1 MQENLENTKLRRRA
15 EEFIGWAK
23 GKGIV
28 PACLETE
35 YREKTHVEQ
44 QYLFVDLLTL
54 NSPGWY
60 QFPRK
65 KYWKNQENEY
75 YIDEKTGKKKKKN
88 IWYSDVWTFL
98 SGLEKD
104 EHNYEIDKKIWR
116 NTNDSYVTVNA
127 MIDAVNDKGKRVRS
141 NKNCLAVNEMHFDID
156 VIHNFNPYDAELA
169 DEIISYVISIMYS
182 LFPQPTMVVLSGR
195 GIGWFYKYRNPIAT
209 FDEDRNQTEDS
220 KLHDLMYQCA
230 LEKLRQEFDEW
241 KGVVDVDTVSDYA
254 RVTRLPGTIN
264 VKAGRFAELYKYDL
278 NLLYESKDLYAEFG
292 FTDAELNEPKSNKKQ
307 TVKKTAEKKQNSD
320 SKRSTKTTY
329 EKQLDDDKLP
339 KVASWYRDYAK
350 SRLPMLAEV
359 PKIRSM
365 VEGSGRHDLIFAA
378 YNIARCVFVQSE
390 AVAYAKKINDT
401 FAEPLADADFDRQ
414 IQRICA
420 HKEEGTLHGSG
431 IYVFSDKTLALKYL
445 RLTRSEAIEHGWL
458 KTDEKN
464 RKNQEAQA
472 EAEKRDRRIAELWL
486 VDKLSAV
493 KISKQ
498 LKIEGFNHVSEKTVR
513 NRLNAMGLKADRT
526 QKLEDVRTDLR
537 YKRRE
542 GENECA
548 FDSGLEYGKLSD
560 KARGRNEEGSVCD
573 KTEAFE
579 YNEGIIP
586 DKPEGGSDRTE
597 GVSDKTRTISDKTET
612 VSNKTEAFEYD
623 FEYDERIISMFQESK
638 NLWITGGA
646 GAGKSTYLKW
656 YIDYLNS
663 KKIRYAVVAAGGIAA
678 QNIAGKTLYSSLKI
692 ESKIWRLD
700 DGVDWWQ
707 IEALLNLDV
716 LIIDE
721 VGTVR
726 ADIFTRIWK
735 LICISEAH
743 YRHHVRLVCAGDML
757 QLPSF
762 YTEEEK
768 KILDENGMIEEA
780 IWKTDAWNE
789 AIQQIAYLRGS
800 KRSENS
806 EFTEV
811 LNKIAMGEELEKCV
825 EYINKNVR
833 VNRTAS
839 SSLEEAGSLYLS
851 AYRSSVERVNTNNI
865 KKHKNDDTYR
875 VVEAVPARGKSFNDI
890 NDSDYAVARRIILF
904 VGMPVMT
911 VINTENYVNGT
922 RGVIVEIKDDSIT
935 MRTNE
940 GKDIEVRREKIV
952 AKNDD
957 TAYFYQFP
965 IVAAYAITIHK
976 AQGLTLKKVVLNPKT
991 FAAGQAY
998 VALSRVRK
1006 LDNLI
1011 LTRKLKKEDIIIDRE
1026 AAEYMKEIK
1035 EKYSV

>member
-1 MQENLENTKLRRRA
+1 MAVQENLENTKLRRRA
-15 EEFIGWAK
+15 EEFIEWAK
-23 GKGIV
+23 GKGIE

-44 QYLFVDLLTL
+44 QHLFVDLLTL

-65 KYWKNQENEY
+65 KIWKNQADEY
-75 YIDEKTGKKKKKN
+75 YVDEKTGKKKKKN

-98 SGLEKD
+98 SGMKKD
-104 EHNYEIDKKIWR
+104 ENNYEIDKKIWR

-141 NKNCLAVNEMHFDID
+141 NKNCIAINEMHFDVD
-156 VIHNFNPYDAELA
+156 VIHNLDPFATELA
-169 DEIISYVISIMYS
+169 DEIISYVISIMYTI
-182 LFPQPTMVVLSGR
+182 LPTPTMIILSGR
-195 GIGWFYKYRNPIAT
+195 GIAWFYKYSKPIST
-209 FDEDRNQTEDS
+209 FDENKNLTEDS
-220 KLHDLMYQCA
+220 QLHDLMYQCA
-230 LEKLRQEFDEW
+230 LEKLRQEFVEW

-264 VKAGRFAELYKYDL
+264 VKAARFAELYKYDL
-278 NLLYESKDLYAEFG
+278 NMLYKSKDLYAEFG
-292 FTDAELNEPKSNKKQ
+292 FTDAELNEQKNKKKQ

-320 SKRSTKTTY
+320 SKRSTKTAY

-339 KVASWYRDYAK
+339 KVPKWYRDYAK
-350 SRLPMLAEV
+350 SRLPMIAEI
-359 PKIRSM
+359 PKFRNM
-365 VEGSGRHDLIFAA
+365 LEGSGRHDLIFVA
-378 YNIARCVFVQSE
+378 YNIARCVFVHAE

-401 FAEPLADADFDRQ
+401 FAEPLDDDDFDRQ
-414 IQRICA
+414 IRRICV
-420 HKEEGTLHGSG
+420 HEEKENLHSSG
-431 IYVFSDKTLALKYL
+431 IYVFSDATLALKYL

-472 EAEKRDRRIAELWL
+472 EAEKRDRRIAECWL
-486 VDKLSAV
+486 VDKLSTV
-493 KISKQ
+493 KMSEQ
-498 LKIEGFNHVSEKTVR
+498 LKIEGFKHVSEKTVR

-526 QKLEDVRTDLR
+526 QKLEDVKCDLR
-537 YKRRE
+537 YKRSE
-542 GENECA
+542 EKTECMFENG
-548 FDSGLEYGKLSD
+548 FEYGKLSD
-560 KARGRNEEGSVCD
+560 KARGRNEERSVCD

-586 DKPEGGSDRTE
+586 D
-597 GVSDKTRTISDKTET
+597 
-612 VSNKTEAFEYD
+612 NKTEAFEYD
-623 FEYDERIISMFQESK
+623 EKIISMFQESN

-656 YIDYLNS
+656 YIKYLDS
-663 KKIRYAVVAAGGIAA
+663 KKIRYAIVAAGGIAA
-678 QNIAGKTLYSSLKI
+678 QNISGKTLYSSLRI
-692 ESKIWRLD
+692 ESKIWTVE

-707 IEALLNLDV
+707 IEALLNIDV

-726 ADIFTRIWK
+726 ADIFTRIWR

-768 KILDENGMIEEA
+768 KILDENGLIEEA

-800 KRSENS
+800 KRSKNN

-839 SSLEEAGSLYLS
+839 SSLVKSGAVYLS
-851 AYRSSVERVNTNNI
+851 AYRSSADRVNTNNI

-875 VVEAVPARGKSFNDI
+875 VVEAVPARGKSLDDI
-890 NDSDYAVARRIILF
+890 NDSDYAVARRIILYL
-904 VGMPVMT
+904 GMPVMT

-922 RGVIVEIKDDSIT
+922 RGVIIEIKDDSIT
-935 MRTNE
+935 IRTDE
-940 GKDIEVRREKIV
+940 GKDIEVRREKII

-965 IVAAYAITIHK
+965 IMAAYAITIHK
-976 AQGLTLKKVVLNPKT
+976 AQGLTLKNVVLNPST

-998 VALSRVRK
+998 VALSRVRN

-1011 LTRKLKKEDIIIDRE
+1011 LTRKLKKEDIIIDCE

>member
-15 EEFIGWAK
+15 EEFIEWAK
-23 GKGIV
+23 KNGIV
-28 PACLETE
+28 PSSLASE
-35 YREKTHVEQ
+35 YREKTHIEQ
-44 QYLFVDLLTL
+44 QHLFVDLLTL

-65 KYWKNQENEY
+65 KIWKNQADEY
-75 YIDEKTGKKKKKN
+75 YVDEKTGKKKKKN

-98 SGLEKD
+98 SGMKKD
-104 EHNYEIDKKIWR
+104 ENNYEIDKKIWR

-141 NKNCLAVNEMHFDID
+141 NKNCIAINEMHFDVD
-156 VIHNFNPYDAELA
+156 VIHNLNPYNAELA
-169 DEIISYVISIMYS
+169 DQIIQYVISIMYS
-182 LFPQPTMVVLSGR
+182 ILPKPSMIVLSGR
-195 GIGWFYKYRNPIAT
+195 GIAWFYKYSKPIST
-209 FDEDRNQTEDS
+209 FDEDRNPTEDS
-220 KLHDLMYQCA
+220 ELHDLMYKCT
-230 LEKLRQEFDEW
+230 LKKLRQEFDEW

-254 RVTRLPGTIN
+254 RVTRLPGTLN
-264 VKAGRFAELYKYDL
+264 RKAGRFAELYKYDPIM
-278 NLLYESKDLYAEFG
+278 LYEQKDLYAEFG
-292 FTDAELNEPKSNKKQ
+292 FADAELNEQKNKKEQ

-329 EKQLDDDKLP
+329 EKKLDDDKLP
-339 KVASWYRDYAK
+339 KVQKWYRDYAK
-350 SRLPMLAEV
+350 SRLPMIAEI
-359 PKIRSM
+359 PKLRSM

-378 YNIARCVFVQSE
+378 YNIARCVFVHSE
-390 AVAYAKKINDT
+390 AVAYAKKISDT
-401 FAEPLADADFDRQ
+401 FVEPLDDADFDRQ
-414 IQRICA
+414 IQRICG
-420 HKEEGTLHGSG
+420 HEEKSDLHDSG
-431 IYVFSDKTLALKYL
+431 IYVFSDETLALKYL
-445 RLTRSEAIEHGWL
+445 RLTRDEAIEHGWL
-458 KTDEKN
+458 KTAEKN
-464 RKNQEAQA
+464 RKNKEAQA
-472 EAEKRDRRIAELWL
+472 EAEKRDCRIAELWL

-498 LKIEGFNHVSEKTVR
+498 LETEGFKHVSEKTIQ

-526 QKLEDVRTDLR
+526 QKLEDVRFDLR
-537 YKRRE
+537 YKRSERN
-542 GENECA
+542 GKRMFECG
-548 FDSGLEYGKLSD
+548 SEYGKLSD
-560 KARGRNEEGSVCD
+560 KARGRDERGSVCE

-586 DKPEGGSDRTE
+586 DKTDGGSDRTE
-597 GVSDKTRTISDKTET
+597 GLSDKTRTISDKTET
-612 VSNKTEAFEYD
+612 VSNKTEVFEYN
-623 FEYDERIISMFQESK
+623 EKIISMFQESNN

-656 YIDYLNS
+656 YIEYLNS

-707 IEALLNLDV
+707 IESLLNIDV

-726 ADIFTRIWK
+726 ADIFTRIWR
-735 LICISEAH
+735 LICILET
-743 YRHHVRLVCAGDML
+743 RFHHVVRIVCAGDML
-757 QLPSF
+757 QLPAF

-768 KILDENGMIEEA
+768 KILDESGMSEEV
-780 IWKTDAWNE
+780 IWKTEAWNE

-800 KRSENS
+800 KRSKNN

-839 SSLEEAGSLYLS
+839 SSLEKSGAVYLS
-851 AYRSSVERVNTNNI
+851 AYRSSVDRVNTNNI

-875 VVEAVPARGKSFNDI
+875 VVEAMSARGKSLNDA
-890 NDSDYAVARRIILF
+890 DYAVRRKVELYL
-904 VGMPVMT
+904 GMPVMT
-911 VINTENYVNGT
+911 VINTKEYSNGT

>member
-1 MQENLENTKLRRRA
+1 MTVQENLENTKLRRRA
-15 EEFIGWAK
+15 EEFVEWAK
-23 GKGIV
+23 KNGIV
-28 PACLETE
+28 PSSLASE
-35 YREKTHVEQ
+35 YREKTLVEQ
-44 QYLFVDLLTL
+44 QHFFVDLLTL

-65 KYWKNQENEY
+65 KYWKNKENEY
-75 YIDEKTGKKKKKN
+75 YIDEKTRKKKKKS
-88 IWYSDVWTFL
+88 IWYNDVWIHL
-98 SGLEKD
+98 SGMEKD
-104 EHNYEIDKKIWR
+104 AHNYEIDKKIWR

-141 NKNCLAVNEMHFDID
+141 NKNCIAINEMHFDID
-156 VIHNFNPYDAELA
+156 VIHNLNPYNAELA
-169 DEIISYVISIMYS
+169 DQIIQYVISIMYS
-182 LFPQPTMVVLSGR
+182 ILPKPSMIVLSGR
-195 GIGWFYKYRNPIAT
+195 GIAWFYKYSKPIST
-209 FDEDRNQTEDS
+209 FDEDRNPTEDS
-220 KLHDLMYQCA
+220 ELHDLMYKCV
-230 LEKLRQEFDEW
+230 LEKVRQEFCDW
-241 KGVVDVDTVSDYA
+241 KGVVDIDTVSDYA
-254 RVTRLPGTIN
+254 RVTRLPGTLN
-264 VKAGRFAELYKYDL
+264 RKAGRFAELYKHDT
-278 NLLYESKDLYAEFG
+278 NMLYEQKDLYAEFG
-292 FTDAELNEPKSNKKQ
+292 FTDAELNEQKSYSEKTLKKKSAKSKKSVSDKKTYKKQ
-307 TVKKTAEKKQNSD
+307 LNDNE
-320 SKRSTKTTY
+320 
-329 EKQLDDDKLP
+329 LP

-378 YNIARCVFVQSE
+378 YNIARCVFVHAE

-401 FAEPLADADFDRQ
+401 FAEPLDDDDFDRQ
-414 IQRICA
+414 IQRICV
-420 HKEEGTLHGSG
+420 HEEKENLHSSG
-431 IYVFSDKTLALKYL
+431 IYVFSDATLALKYL
-445 RLTRSEAIEHGWL
+445 RLTRNEAIEHGWL

-486 VDKLSAV
+486 ADKLSAV

-498 LKIEGFNHVSEKTVR
+498 LKTEGFKHASEKTVR
-513 NRLNAMGLKADRT
+513 NRLNVMGLKADRT
-526 QKLEDVRTDLR
+526 QKLEDVKCDLR
-537 YKRRE
+537 YKRSE
-542 GENECA
+542 EKIECT
-548 FDSGLEYGKLSD
+548 FGNGFEYGKLSD

-586 DKPEGGSDRTE
+586 DNKTEGGSDR
-597 GVSDKTRTISDKTET
+597 TET
-612 VSNKTEAFEYD
+612 VSNKTED
-623 FEYDERIISMFQESK
+623 FEYDEKIISMFQESN

-726 ADIFTRIWK
+726 ADIFTRIWR
-735 LICISEAH
+735 LICISETRYH
-743 YRHHVRLVCAGDML
+743 HHVRLVCAGDML

-780 IWKTDAWNE
+780 IWKTEVWNE

-800 KRSENS
+800 KRSENM

-811 LNKIAMGEELEKCV
+811 LNKIALGEELEKCV

-839 SSLEEAGSLYLS
+839 SSLVEGAVYLS
-851 AYRSSVERVNTNNI
+851 AYRSSVDRVNTNNI

-875 VVEAVPARGKSFNDI
+875 VVEAVPARGKSLNDI
-890 NDSDYAVARRIILF
+890 NDSDYPMTRCIILYL
-904 VGMPVMT
+904 GMPVMT
-911 VINTENYVNGT
+911 VINTENYANGT

-965 IVAAYAITIHK
+965 IAPAYAITIHK
-976 AQGLTLKKVVLNPKT
+976 AQGLTIKNVVLNPRT

-998 VALSRVRK
+998 VALSRVRN
-1006 LDNLI
+1006 LEHLI

-1026 AAEYMKEIK
+1026 ASEYMKEIK

>member
-1 MQENLENTKLRRRA
+1 MAVQENLENTKLRRRA
-15 EEFIGWAK
+15 EEFIEWAK
-23 GKGIV
+23 GKGIE

-44 QYLFVDLLTL
+44 QHLFVDLLTL

-65 KYWKNQENEY
+65 KIWKNQADEY
-75 YIDEKTGKKKKKN
+75 YVDEKTGKKKKKN

-98 SGLEKD
+98 SGMKKD
-104 EHNYEIDKKIWR
+104 ENNYEIDKKIWR
-116 NTNDSYVTVNA
+116 NTNDSYITVNA

-141 NKNCLAVNEMHFDID
+141 NKNCIAINEMHFDID
-156 VIHNFNPYDAELA
+156 VIHNLNPYNAELA
-169 DEIISYVISIMYS
+169 DQIIQYVISIMYS
-182 LFPQPTMVVLSGR
+182 ILPKPSMIVLSGR
-195 GIGWFYKYRNPIAT
+195 GIAWFYKYSKPIST
-209 FDEDRNQTEDS
+209 FDEDRNPTEDS
-220 KLHDLMYQCA
+220 ELHDLMYKCA
-230 LEKLRQEFDEW
+230 LKKLRQEFDEW

-254 RVTRLPGTIN
+254 RVTRLPGTLN
-264 VKAGRFAELYKYDL
+264 RKAGRFAELYKHDT
-278 NLLYESKDLYAEFG
+278 NMLYEQKDLYSKFG
-292 FTDAELNEPKSNKKQ
+292 FADAELNEQKSYSEKTLKKKS
-307 TVKKTAEKKQNSD
+307 TKSKKSVSDKK
-320 SKRSTKTTY
+320 TKTTY
-329 EKQLDDDKLP
+329 KKQLNDNELP

-350 SRLPMLAEV
+350 SRLPMIAEI
-359 PKIRSM
+359 PKFRNM
-365 VEGSGRHDLIFAA
+365 LEGSGRHDLIFVA
-378 YNIARCVFVQSE
+378 YNIARCVFVHAE

-401 FAEPLADADFDRQ
+401 FAEPLDDDDFDRQ
-414 IQRICA
+414 IRRICV
-420 HKEEGTLHGSG
+420 HEEKENLHSSG
-431 IYVFSDKTLALKYL
+431 IYVFSDATLALKYL

-472 EAEKRDRRIAELWL
+472 EAEKRDRRIAECWL
-486 VDKLSAV
+486 VDKLSTV
-493 KISKQ
+493 KMSEQ
-498 LKIEGFNHVSEKTVR
+498 LKIEGFKHVSEKTVR

-526 QKLEDVRTDLR
+526 QKLEDVKCDLR
-537 YKRRE
+537 YKRSE
-542 GENECA
+542 EKTECMFENG
-548 FDSGLEYGKLSD
+548 FEYGKLSD
-560 KARGRNEEGSVCD
+560 KARGRNEERSVCD

-586 DKPEGGSDRTE
+586 D
-597 GVSDKTRTISDKTET
+597 
-612 VSNKTEAFEYD
+612 NKTEAFEYD
-623 FEYDERIISMFQESK
+623 EKIISMFQESN

-656 YIDYLNS
+656 YIKYLDS
-663 KKIRYAVVAAGGIAA
+663 KKIRYAIVAAGGIAA
-678 QNIAGKTLYSSLKI
+678 QNISGKTLYSSLRI
-692 ESKIWRLD
+692 ESKIWTVE

-707 IEALLNLDV
+707 IEALLNIDV

-726 ADIFTRIWK
+726 ADIFTRIWR

-768 KILDENGMIEEA
+768 KILDENGLIEEA

-800 KRSENS
+800 KRSKNN

-839 SSLEEAGSLYLS
+839 SSLVKSGAVYLS
-851 AYRSSVERVNTNNI
+851 AYRSSADRVNTNNI

-875 VVEAVPARGKSFNDI
+875 VVEAVPARGKSLDDI
-890 NDSDYAVARRIILF
+890 NDSDYAVARRIILYL
-904 VGMPVMT
+904 GMPVMT

-922 RGVIVEIKDDSIT
+922 RGVIIEIKDDSIT
-935 MRTNE
+935 IRTDE
-940 GKDIEVRREKIV
+940 GKDIEVRREKII

-965 IVAAYAITIHK
+965 IMAAYAITIHK
-976 AQGLTLKKVVLNPKT
+976 AQGLTLKNVVLNPST

-998 VALSRVRK
+998 VALSRVRN

-1011 LTRKLKKEDIIIDRE
+1011 LTRKLKKEDIIIDCE